1 MICMTPKS
9 YRYEFRGEKY
19 VFYSFPP
26 YYRFS
31 LIYFLFSNF
40 IELSKKR
47 HTRLITLAML
57 SMVANDFLLFQ
68 QLFCIDPCQ
77 AGTGSPLPSV
87 TKRNCL

>member
-9 YRYEFRGEKY
+9 YRYKFRGEKY
-19 VFYSFPP
+19 VFYYFPP

-47 HTRLITLAML
+47 HTML
-57 SMVANDFLLFQ
+57 SIVANDFLLFQ
-68 QLFCIDPCQ
+68 QLFCIDPCK
-77 AGTGSPLPSV
+77 AGIGSSLPSV
-87 TKRNCL
+87 TKRNRL